1 MGLTMWTRRGAAD
14 AAQKCAGGGSTDAT
28 SFERRKPC
36 VLRTGRLNCQGD
48 VIWKCA
54 QEFSKRKL
62 ALARIESPTAAL
74 GSQACS
80 VRRCGGGI
88 AKMNVGK
95 EARIDPGKIAR
106 MRARTIEMQGIDEQA
121 RIGPADLV
129 EQLPRLGERPQFD
142 VGHQFEGNAETHLLR
157 QFA

>member
-1 MGLTMWTRRGAAD
+1 
-14 AAQKCAGGGSTDAT
+14 
-28 SFERRKPC
+28 
-36 VLRTGRLNCQGD
+36 
-48 VIWKCA
+48 
-54 QEFSKRKL
+54 
-62 ALARIESPTAAL
+62 
-74 GSQACS
+74 
-80 VRRCGGGI
+80 
-88 AKMNVGK
+88 MNVGK